1 MQYIQLKITMK
12 DIFMVNRQTL
22 LVGSMPFED
31 EEAAMRRALGT
42 LGQSLIALPDG
53 EIGEKTATY
62 PNGNRA
68 AWVMTAINI
77 CSQDTENWQVVRQPV
92 NDANGFPKDY
102 SGVQR
107 LKPRRSPSEMHN
119 YLKFGYD
126 DYFKRS
132 YPIFKQLRTEKGMP
146 HLKFQVGV
154 PTGLGISFSM
164 MNPLDALRYSDA
176 FNKRLAYEM
185 NEILKIAGDDVV
197 IQIEVPGELAM
208 AYQLPGMLVGLAL
221 RSIYGLVKKITPKA
235 QFGIHICLGDLNNIA
250 LVHAKTLQKMV
261 HFSNSLVAGWP
272 QTHNLHYVHYPLAE
286 ASDPPPLDKAF
297 YQPLGEVRL
306 PQGTHFVA
314 GFIHEK
320 RSEQEHR
327 QLQKIIEDVRG
338 QAVDVACSCGLGRRP
353 TAVAQHLIEM
363 MAKMT
368 RSADWQMQAESSL
381 TPEVLGKVN

>member
-1 MQYIQLKITMK
+1 MTY
-12 DIFMVNRQTL
+12 RQTL
-22 LVGSMPFED
+22 LVGSMPFEN
-31 EEAAMRRALGT
+31 EEAAMQRAMNT
-42 LGQSLIALPDG
+42 LGSSLISLPDG
-53 EIGEKTATY
+53 EIGEKTAEF

-68 AWVMTAINI
+68 AWVMTAINL
-77 CSQDTENWQVVRQPV
+77 CSKDTENWQVVRQPV

-107 LKPRRSPSEMHN
+107 LKPRRSPREMHN

-126 DYFKRS
+126 EYFKRS
-132 YPIFKQLRTEKGMP
+132 YPIFQKLKAEKGMP
-146 HLKFQVGV
+146 DLKFQVGV

-164 MNPLDALRYSDA
+164 MNPIDALRYSDA

-250 LVHAKTLQKMV
+250 LVHAKTLKKMV

-272 QTHNLHYVHYPLAE
+272 QTHKLLYVHYPLAE
-286 ASDPPPLDKAF
+286 ASDPPPLDKDY
-297 YQPLGEVRL
+297 YQPLRDIRL
-306 PQGTHFVA
+306 PAGTHFVA

-320 RSEQEHR
+320 RSEQEHW
-327 QLQKIIEDVRG
+327 QLQKVIEDVRG
-338 QAVDVACSCGLGRRP
+338 QAVDIACSCGLGRRP
-353 TAVAQHLIEM
+353 ATTAQYLIET

-368 RSADWQMQAESSL
+368 QSREWQAQDDPSATSEDLLNQSKQTIA
-381 TPEVLGKVN
+381 